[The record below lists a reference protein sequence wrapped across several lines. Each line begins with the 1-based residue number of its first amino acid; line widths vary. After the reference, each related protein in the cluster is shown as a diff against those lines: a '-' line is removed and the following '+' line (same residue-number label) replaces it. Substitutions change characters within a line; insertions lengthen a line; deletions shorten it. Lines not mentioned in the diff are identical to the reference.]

1 MINKLQPALNWRK
14 GTIQPGC
21 FGSSWKGHG
30 SWNFCIT
37 LGSAHHCS
45 KCSSV
50 WGQVAQPPSPHL
62 HGSMWS
68 FLLKLFCHP
77 VPPWEASVGGA
88 GVLQSNACCLQR
100 ALPCIYF
107 LNNLFPEYSSG
118 IIQLDPCLVETS
130 VWTWGKGLKI
140 NYSKV
145 FWWEE
150 CHRQKRKNTP
160 ETWGAERTACSAERK
175 LSQFQGL
182 SSNFLE
188 IL

>member
-1 MINKLQPALNWRK
+1 MINKLYPALNWRK

-21 FGSSWKGHG
+21 FGSSCKGYV

-50 WGQVAQPPSPHL
+50 WGQVAQPPLPHL

-68 FLLKLFCHP
+68 FPILCL
-77 VPPWEASVGGA
+77 PWEASVGGA
-88 GVLQSNACCLQR
+88 GVLQSNTPAVCSKPYP
-100 ALPCIYF
+100 AFI
-107 LNNLFPEYSSG
+107 SWTTSG

-130 VWTWGKGLKI
+130 VWTWGRGLKI
-140 NYSKV
+140 NCNEV

-150 CHRQKRKNTP
+150 CHRQKGENTP
-160 ETWGAERTACSAERK
+160 EM
-175 LSQFQGL
+175 
-182 SSNFLE
+182 
-188 IL
+188 